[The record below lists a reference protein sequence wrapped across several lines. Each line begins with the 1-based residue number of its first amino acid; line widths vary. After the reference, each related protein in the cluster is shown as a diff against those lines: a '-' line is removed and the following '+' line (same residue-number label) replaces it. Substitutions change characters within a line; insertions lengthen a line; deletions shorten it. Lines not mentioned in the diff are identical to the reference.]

1 MTMQINY
8 IEVLINILLASF
20 GGLVRR
26 MAEIEKNPGKKA
38 TVSYYVVGSAISMF
52 VGIVVYILC
61 QNFGVSALL
70 TAGATALAGYMG
82 TPVLDMLSDIAK
94 NKLGKGGGTQ

>member
-1 MTMQINY
+1 MTMQINF

-26 MAEIEKNPGKKA
+26 MAEIEKNPEKKA
-38 TVSYYVVGSAISMF
+38 SASYYVIGSAISMF

-61 QNFGVSALL
+61 QNFGVSQLL

-82 TPVLDMLSDIAK
+82 SPVLDMLSDIAK
-94 NKLGKGGGTQ
+94 TKLSKGTNAQ

>member
-26 MAEIEKNPGKKA
+26 MADIEKNPDKKA
-38 TVSYYVVGSAISMF
+38 GASYYVFGSAISMF

-61 QNFGVSALL
+61 QNFGVSQLL
-70 TAGATALAGYMG
+70 TAGATALGGYMG

-94 NKLGKGGGTQ
+94 NRIGKSAQ